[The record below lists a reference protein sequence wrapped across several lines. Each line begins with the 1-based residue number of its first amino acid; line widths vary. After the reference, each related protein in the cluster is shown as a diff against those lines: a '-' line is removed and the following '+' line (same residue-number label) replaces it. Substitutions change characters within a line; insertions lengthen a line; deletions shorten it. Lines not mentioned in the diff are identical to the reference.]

1 MTTAVKKIALLKRA
15 FGEPTV
21 SRDQKEAQFFCPQC
35 KKNGKKKKKLSVRLE
50 DGVYHCWVCELKG
63 KNLGYLFKTYAP
75 GLQNELKDVGFN
87 PGSSG
92 RQEQESAPEEVEKVT
107 VPGGFVLLASNVD
120 SADPDVKDCVRY
132 CYSRGLTLSD
142 LWYFKL
148 GTCRTGK
155 FRRRVIFPSF
165 DSEGELNYFT
175 ARAIDPVAMMKY
187 VNSKVSKSD
196 IIFNEINIDWKS
208 ELVLVEGP
216 FDLTKTTGN
225 AVCLLGSSLSKECAL
240 FKQIVKHGTPV
251 VLALDPDARRKSHSI
266 AKLLSQYGVEV
277 RTVDVPNGIDIGD
290 MSKKQYDQ
298 LMATAA
304 PWRSSDRLLHLISNI
319 KSGSII

>member
-1 MTTAVKKIALLKRA
+1 MTTAAKKIALLKRA
-15 FGEPTV
+15 FGEPTL
-21 SRDQKEAQFFCPQC
+21 SRDQREAQLYCPQC

-75 GLQNELKDVGFN
+75 GLQDELRDAGFST
-87 PGSSG
+87 GSSG
-92 RQEQESAPEEVEKVT
+92 RQEAESAPEEVQSVSI
-107 VPGGFVLLASNVD
+107 PAGFILLASNAD
-120 SADPDVKDCVRY
+120 SSDPDVKDCIRY

-148 GTCRTGK
+148 GTCKTGK

-165 DSEGELNYFT
+165 DVEGELNYFT
-175 ARAIDPVAMMKY
+175 ARAIDHVTVMKY
-187 VNSKVSKSD
+187 LNSKVSKSD
-196 IIFNEINIDWKS
+196 IIFNEINVDWKS

-240 FKQIVKHGTPV
+240 FKQIVKHQTPV
-251 VLALDPDARRKSHSI
+251 ILALDPDARKKSHTI
-266 AKLLSQYGVEV
+266 AKLLTQYGIDV
-277 RTVDVPNGIDIGD
+277 RTVNVPIGTDIGD

-298 LMATAA
+298 LMTTAA
-304 PWRSSDRLLHLISNI
+304 PWQSSDRLLHLISNI